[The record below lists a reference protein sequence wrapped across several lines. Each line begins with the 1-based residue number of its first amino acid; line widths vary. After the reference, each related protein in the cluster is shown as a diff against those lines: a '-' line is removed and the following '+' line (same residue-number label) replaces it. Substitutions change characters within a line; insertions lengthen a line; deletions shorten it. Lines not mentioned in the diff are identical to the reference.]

1 LFKKTTADDLSHFF
15 HAPPVSIA
23 RPFPRHE
30 QQPRKGKSM
39 NYRILEIT
47 DEDENLIPRVIEYIA
62 IDTWGRP

>member
-1 LFKKTTADDLSHFF
+1 M
-15 HAPPVSIA
+15 
-23 RPFPRHE
+23 RPAFPRHE

-39 NYRILEIT
+39 KYRILEIT